1 VNPLATNSVAAPD
14 EVVTAPLVVA
24 EPEVW
29 DTETDGMVAVGL
41 EGAIEE
47 EEPPLR
53 VLRVLR
59 GSDGATM
66 LAEEEFEATDVVT
79 EPV

>member
-47 EEPPLR
+47 EPPPR

-59 GSDGATM
+59 GSDEATM